1 MLRHLTLA
9 LAATTAFATAST
21 AELRDTAK
29 KLSDSHKDAIVWLS
43 VLAKTSM
50 GAEGEVPAQ
59 IKAMLAG
66 QDKEEKSE
74 ATGTVI
80 DASGLIVT
88 ALGSIDKSSMVDGQT
103 VNTAMGPIK
112 LKASSEI
119 KEIKVIMA
127 DGSEVP
133 ADLVMKDEDLGLAF
147 VKVRSDS
154 EEAKGVEF
162 KAIDLADSAPGA
174 LLDEC
179 IALGRLDESLNREPS
194 LLTSEISGM
203 TVRPRMFYRVVT
215 DAVGC
220 PVFLANG
227 KLLGVSVLR
236 QPKGGAGRNGQIQV
250 TPVILPAADVA
261 KVAAQAKEA
270 KPAAPAPAPAP
281 APAVEAPPAPEEKPV
296 EEKPAGE

>member
-9 LAATTAFATAST
+9 LAATTALATAST
-21 AELRDTAK
+21 AELRETGK
-29 KLSDSHKDAIVWLS
+29 KLSETHKDAVVWLS

-59 IKAMLAG
+59 IKAALAG

-74 ATGTVI
+74 TTGTVI

-88 ALGSIDKSSMVDGQT
+88 ALGGLDKSSMVDGQS
-103 VNTAMGPIK
+103 VNTPMGEIK

-147 VKVRSDS
+147 VKVRGDS

-179 IALGRLDESLNREPS
+179 IALGRLDEALNREPS

-203 TVRPRMFYRVVT
+203 TVRPRMFYRVNT

-227 KLLGVSVLR
+227 KLLGISVLR
-236 QPKGGAGRNGQIQV
+236 QPKGAAGRNGQIQV
-250 TPVILPAADVA
+250 SPVILPAADVA
-261 KVAAQAKEA
+261 KIAAQAKEA
-270 KPAAPAPAPAP
+270 KPAAPAPAAEAAP
-281 APAVEAPPAPEEKPV
+281 AAEEKPA

>member
-1 MLRHLTLA
+1 MIRHLILA

-21 AELRDTAK
+21 AELRETGK
-29 KLSDSHKDAIVWLS
+29 KLSDSHKDAVVWLS
-43 VLAKTSM
+43 VLSKTSM

-59 IKAMLAG
+59 IKAALAG

-74 ATGTVI
+74 VTGTVI
-80 DASGLIVT
+80 DTSGLIVT
-88 ALGSIDKSSMVDGQT
+88 ALGGLDKSSMVDGQS
-103 VNTAMGPIK
+103 VNTPMGEIK

-119 KEIKVIMA
+119 KEIKVITA

-154 EEAKGVEF
+154 DEAKGVEF
-162 KAIDLADSAPGA
+162 TAIDLADSAPGA

-203 TVRPRMFYRVVT
+203 TVRPRMFYRVNT

-227 KLLGVSVLR
+227 KLLGISVLR
-236 QPKGGAGRNGQIQV
+236 QPKGGSAGSGQIQI

-261 KVAAQAKEA
+261 KIAAQAKEA
-270 KPAAPAPAPAP
+270 QPAALEPEAAPAT
-281 APAVEAPPAPEEKPV
+281 
-296 EEKPAGE
+296 EEKPAAE

>member
-1 MLRHLTLA
+1 MIRHLTLA
-9 LAATTAFATAST
+9 LAATTAFAAAST
-21 AELRDTAK
+21 AELRDTAR
-29 KLSDSHKDAIVWLS
+29 KLSDSHKDAVVWLS
-43 VLAKTSM
+43 VLSKTSM

-59 IKAMLAG
+59 IKAALAG

-74 ATGTVI
+74 VTGTVI
-80 DASGLIVT
+80 DTSGLIVT
-88 ALGSIDKSSMVDGQT
+88 ALGGLDKSSMVDGQSI
-103 VNTAMGPIK
+103 NTPMGEIK

-119 KEIKVIMA
+119 KEIKVITA

-154 EEAKGVEF
+154 DEAKGVEF
-162 KAIDLADSAPGA
+162 TAIDLADSAPGA

-203 TVRPRMFYRVVT
+203 TVRPRMFYRVNT

-227 KLLGVSVLR
+227 KLLGISVLR
-236 QPKGGAGRNGQIQV
+236 QPKGRSAGSGQIQV

-261 KVAAQAKEA
+261 KIAAQAKEA
-270 KPAAPAPAPAP
+270 QPAAPAPAAEPEAAP
-281 APAVEAPPAPEEKPV
+281 AA
-296 EEKPAGE
+296 EEKPAAE

>member
-21 AELRDTAK
+21 AELRETGK
-29 KLSDSHKDAIVWLS
+29 KLSETHKEAVVWLS

-59 IKAMLAG
+59 IKAALAG

-74 ATGTVI
+74 TTGTVI

-88 ALGSIDKSSMVDGQT
+88 ALGGLDKSSMVDGQS
-103 VNTAMGPIK
+103 VNTPMGEIK

-179 IALGRLDESLNREPS
+179 IALGRLDEALNREPS

-203 TVRPRMFYRVVT
+203 TVRPRMFYRVST
-215 DAVGC
+215 DAIGC

-227 KLLGVSVLR
+227 KLLGISVLR
-236 QPKGGAGRNGQIQV
+236 QPKGAAGRNGQIQV
-250 TPVILPAADVA
+250 SPVILPAADVA
-261 KVAAQAKEA
+261 KIAAQAKEA
-270 KPAAPAPAPAP
+270 KPAAPAPA
-281 APAVEAPPAPEEKPV
+281 VESPPVSEQKPV

>member
-1 MLRHLTLA
+1 MIRHLTLA

-21 AELRDTAK
+21 AELRETGK
-29 KLSDSHKDAIVWLS
+29 KLSDSHKDAVVWLS
-43 VLAKTSM
+43 VLSKTSM

-59 IKAMLAG
+59 IKAALAG

-74 ATGTVI
+74 VTGTVI
-80 DASGLIVT
+80 DTSGLIVT
-88 ALGSIDKSSMVDGQT
+88 ALGGLDKSSMVDGQS
-103 VNTAMGPIK
+103 VNTPMGEIK

-119 KEIKVIMA
+119 KEIKVITA

-147 VKVRSDS
+147 VKIRSDS
-154 EEAKGVEF
+154 DEAKGVEF
-162 KAIDLADSAPGA
+162 TAIDLADSAPGA

-203 TVRPRMFYRVVT
+203 TVRPRMFYRVNT

-227 KLLGVSVLR
+227 KLLGISVLR
-236 QPKGGAGRNGQIQV
+236 QPKGGSAGSGQIQI

-261 KVAAQAKEA
+261 KIAAQAKEA
-270 KPAAPAPAPAP
+270 QPAALEPEAAPAT
-281 APAVEAPPAPEEKPV
+281 
-296 EEKPAGE
+296 EEKPAAE

>member
-1 MLRHLTLA
+1 MIRHLTLA

-29 KLSDSHKDAIVWLS
+29 KLSDSHKDAVVWLS

-59 IKAMLAG
+59 IKAALAG

-74 ATGTVI
+74 ITGTVI

-88 ALGSIDKSSMVDGQT
+88 ALGGLDKSSMVDGQT
-103 VNTAMGPIK
+103 VNTPMGEIK
-112 LKASSEI
+112 LKAQSEI

-147 VKVRSDS
+147 VKVRADS

-162 KAIDLADSAPGA
+162 KAIDLADSAKGE

-203 TVRPRMFYRVVT
+203 TVRPRMFYRVTT
-215 DAVGC
+215 DAIGC
-220 PVFLANG
+220 PVFLASG

-236 QPKGGAGRNGQIQV
+236 NPKGGSSRGGQIQV
-250 TPVILPAADVA
+250 SPVILPAADIA

-270 KPAAPAPAPAP
+270 KPAAPAAEAAPAT
-281 APAVEAPPAPEEKPV
+281 EEKPA

>member
-1 MLRHLTLA
+1 MIRHLTLA

-29 KLSDSHKDAIVWLS
+29 KLSDSHKDAVVWLS

-59 IKAMLAG
+59 IKAALAG

-74 ATGTVI
+74 ITGTVI

-88 ALGSIDKSSMVDGQT
+88 ALGGLDKSSMVDGQT
-103 VNTAMGPIK
+103 VNTPMGEIK
-112 LKASSEI
+112 LKAQSEI

-203 TVRPRMFYRVVT
+203 TVRPRMFYRVNT
-215 DAVGC
+215 DAIGC

-236 QPKGGAGRNGQIQV
+236 NPKGGASRNGQIQV
-250 TPVILPAADVA
+250 SPVILPAADVA

-270 KPAAPAPAPAP
+270 KPAAPAPAAEAAP
-281 APAVEAPPAPEEKPV
+281 AA

>member
-1 MLRHLTLA
+1 MIRHLTLA

-29 KLSDSHKDAIVWLS
+29 KLSDSHKDAVVWLS
-43 VLAKTSM
+43 VLAKTTM

-59 IKAMLAG
+59 IKTMLAA

-74 ATGTVI
+74 VTGTVI

-88 ALGSIDKSSMVDGQT
+88 ALGGLDKSSMVDGQT

-112 LKASSEI
+112 LKASSEF

-236 QPKGGAGRNGQIQV
+236 QPKGGSGRNGQIQV

-270 KPAAPAPAPAP
+270 KPAAPAPAPAVEA
-281 APAVEAPPAPEEKPV
+281 APAKDGKPA

>member
-21 AELRDTAK
+21 AELRETGK
-29 KLSDSHKDAIVWLS
+29 RLSDSHKDAIVWLS

-50 GAEGEVPAQ
+50 GAEGDVPAQ
-59 IKAMLAG
+59 IKAMLAA

-74 ATGTVI
+74 VTGTVI

-88 ALGSIDKSSMVDGQT
+88 ALGGLDKSSVVNGQT
-103 VNTAMGPIK
+103 VNTQMGEIK
-112 LKASSEI
+112 LKAQSEI
-119 KEIKVIMA
+119 KEIKVITA

-147 VKVRSDS
+147 IKVRSDS

-179 IALGRLDESLNREPS
+179 IALGRLDESMNREPS
-194 LLTSEISGM
+194 LLTTEISGM
-203 TVRPRMFYRVVT
+203 TVRPRMFYRVST
-215 DAVGC
+215 DAIGC
-220 PVFLANG
+220 PVFLASG

-236 QPKGGAGRNGQIQV
+236 NPKGGAGRNGQIQV
-250 TPVILPAADVA
+250 SPVILPAADVA

-270 KPAAPAPAPAP
+270 KPAAPAPAPA
-281 APAVEAPPAPEEKPV
+281 VEAPPVSEQKPV
-296 EEKPAGE
+296 EEKPAGQ

>member
-1 MLRHLTLA
+1 MIRHLTLA
-9 LAATTAFATAST
+9 LAATTAFASAST

-29 KLSDSHKDAIVWLS
+29 KLSDSHKDAVVWLS

-59 IKAMLAG
+59 VKAALAG

-74 ATGTVI
+74 ITGTVI

-88 ALGSIDKSSMVDGQT
+88 ALGGLDKSSMVDGQT
-103 VNTAMGPIK
+103 VNTPMGPIK
-112 LKASSEI
+112 LKAQSEI
-119 KEIKVIMA
+119 KEIKVILA

-147 VKVRSDS
+147 IKVRSDS

-203 TVRPRMFYRVVT
+203 TVRPRMFYRVNT
-215 DAVGC
+215 DAIGC

-236 QPKGGAGRNGQIQV
+236 QPKGGGTRNGQIQV

-261 KVAAQAKEA
+261 KIAAQAKEA
-270 KPAAPAPAPAP
+270 KPAAPAPA
-281 APAVEAPPAPEEKPV
+281 VEAPPVSEEKPA

>member
-9 LAATTAFATAST
+9 LAATTAFASAST

-29 KLSDSHKDAIVWLS
+29 KLSASHKDAVVWLS

-59 IKAMLAG
+59 IKAALAG

-74 ATGTVI
+74 ITGTVI

-88 ALGSIDKSSMVDGQT
+88 ALGGLDKSSMVDGQT
-103 VNTAMGPIK
+103 VNTPMGEIK
-112 LKASSEI
+112 LKAQSEI

-147 VKVRSDS
+147 VKVRADS

-162 KAIDLADSAPGA
+162 KAIDLADSAKGE

-203 TVRPRMFYRVVT
+203 TVRPRMFYRVTT
-215 DAVGC
+215 DAIGC
-220 PVFLANG
+220 PVFLASG

-236 QPKGGAGRNGQIQV
+236 NPKGGSSRNGQIQV
-250 TPVILPAADVA
+250 SPVVLPAADIA

-270 KPAAPAPAPAP
+270 KPAAPAPAAEAAP
-281 APAVEAPPAPEEKPV
+281 AKDEKPA

>member
-1 MLRHLTLA
+1 MIRHLTLA

-29 KLSDSHKDAIVWLS
+29 KLSDSHKDAVVWLS

-59 IKAMLAG
+59 IKAALAG

-74 ATGTVI
+74 VTGTVI

-88 ALGSIDKSSMVDGQT
+88 ALGGLDKSSMVDGQT
-103 VNTAMGPIK
+103 VNTPMGEIK
-112 LKASSEI
+112 LKANSEI

-147 VKVRSDS
+147 VKVRADS

-162 KAIDLADSAPGA
+162 KAIDLADSAKGE

-203 TVRPRMFYRVVT
+203 TVRPRMFYRVTT
-215 DAVGC
+215 DAIGC
-220 PVFLANG
+220 PVFLASG

-236 QPKGGAGRNGQIQV
+236 NPKGGASRNGQIQV
-250 TPVILPAADVA
+250 SPVILPAADIA

-270 KPAAPAPAPAP
+270 KPAAPAAEAAPAT
-281 APAVEAPPAPEEKPV
+281 EEKPA